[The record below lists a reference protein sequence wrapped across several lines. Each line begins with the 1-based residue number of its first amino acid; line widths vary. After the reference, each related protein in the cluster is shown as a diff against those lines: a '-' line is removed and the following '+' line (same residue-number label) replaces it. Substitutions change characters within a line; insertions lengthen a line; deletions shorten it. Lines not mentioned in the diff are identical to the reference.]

1 MIWLLVLT
9 IAVST
14 CLSALLSAAESA
26 TLTVNPSRL
35 RTLKDEGFRGSSSL
49 VILKENP
56 EKMKSSILFL
66 NTVLDGLVVGF
77 SVIIGA
83 VSSGISGGLM
93 GLLFRTIVVVVV
105 CEILTRSVCKE
116 KPIRIS
122 LKMAKPILYIQKK
135 IDFFATPI
143 GSFLL
148 GLMTG
153 DKNPESTQEE
163 RNVRELTQ
171 LGKREGLVGEE
182 EHLLVERAF
191 HLDELT
197 AWDIMTPRVDIF
209 AWPDSLSLKD
219 IIDEL
224 SNVPY
229 SRIPVFGETTDDI
242 TGILYIREAYQTYV
256 AGMTDLTLAQ
266 LSRDPFFVP
275 GSLALT
281 SLLKQFQGR
290 RIHMG
295 IIADEFGGTDGLVTL
310 EDILE
315 ELVGEIEDETDVT
328 EARLSRLSRTEFLA
342 PASADLREINYAFN
356 LTLPQL
362 DHRSLNGF
370 ILTELG
376 HVPAQGETFE
386 SSGVL
391 IEILEAS
398 ETQVILTRLTKLSLS
413 DRDPGS

>member
-1 MIWLLVLT
+1 M
-9 IAVST
+9 
-14 CLSALLSAAESA
+14 
-26 TLTVNPSRL
+26 
-35 RTLKDEGFRGSSSL
+35 
-49 VILKENP
+49 
-56 EKMKSSILFL
+56 
-66 NTVLDGLVVGF
+66 
-77 SVIIGA
+77 
-83 VSSGISGGLM
+83 
-93 GLLFRTIVVVVV
+93 
-105 CEILTRSVCKE
+105 
-116 KPIRIS
+116 
-122 LKMAKPILYIQKK
+122 LYIQKK

-148 GLMTG
+148 GLLTG
-153 DKNPESTQEE
+153 DKNPESTQDE

-229 SRIPVFGETTDDI
+229 SRVPVFGETTDDI

-256 AGMTDLTLAQ
+256 AGMTDLTLSQ

-275 GSLALT
+275 SSLALT

-362 DHRSLNGF
+362 DHRSLNGL

-398 ETQVILTRLTKLSLS
+398 DTQVILTRLTKLSLS
-413 DRDPGS
+413 DRDASS

>member
-1 MIWLLVLT
+1 MIWTLVL
-9 IAVST
+9 AVAIST
-14 CLSALLSAAESA
+14 VFSSLLSAAESA
-26 TLTVNPSRL
+26 TLAIHTSRL
-35 RTLKDEGFRGSSSL
+35 RTLKDEGFRGAASL
-49 VILKENP
+49 VALKEQP
-56 EKMKSSILFL
+56 DKIKSTTLLL
-66 NTVLDGLVVGF
+66 NTILNGLVVGL
-77 SVIIGA
+77 SVLIGT
-83 VSSGISGGLM
+83 VTSGLAGGFT
-93 GLLFRTIVVVVV
+93 GLIFGTLLVASL
-105 CEILTRSVCKE
+105 CEIFPRSLGKE
-116 KPIRIS
+116 KPIRIA
-122 LKMAKPILYIQKK
+122 LKMARPMLFVQRK

-143 GSFLL
+143 HWFILRFL
-148 GLMTG
+148 TG
-153 DKNPESTQEE
+153 DKDQESTQEE
-163 RNVRELTQ
+163 RSVRELTQ

-209 AWPDSLSLKD
+209 AWPDSLSLED
-219 IIDEL
+219 IIAEL
-224 SNVPY
+224 SKVPY
-229 SRIPVFGETTDDI
+229 SRVPVFGETTDDI

-275 GSLALT
+275 GSLPLT

-295 IIADEFGGTDGLVTL
+295 IIADDFGGTDGLVTL

-315 ELVGEIEDETDVT
+315 ELVGEIEDETDVA
-328 EARLSRLSRTEFLA
+328 EASLSRLSKTEFLA
-342 PASADLREINYAFN
+342 PASVDLREINYAFN

-370 ILTELG
+370 ILAEFG
-376 HVPAQGETFE
+376 HVPTMGETFE

-398 ETQVILTRLTKLSLS
+398 ETQVILARLTKLSLQ
-413 DRDPGS
+413 DRDHDS